1 MEHKRH
7 AFEDVDS
14 FGDQLLASLVV
25 ICLIGLGLGES
36 HLMIPSLC
44 SLVIFSLVSNFLF
57 FSFSCLYY
65 LTSLFS
71 SCIK

>member
-25 ICLIGLGLGES
+25 IYLIGLGLGES

-65 LTSLFS
+65 LTSLCS